1 MPIVPTGKRMLSDGG
16 TAGISLSFQ
25 DEAPTLA
32 SIEIQSVESVLELRT
47 LSKHYP
53 SHRAVNGISLAV
65 QPGEFFSL
73 VGPSGCG
80 KTTTLR
86 LIGGF
91 EEPTSGEIL
100 LAGTSVAGTR
110 PYDRDVSTVFQ
121 NYALFPHLN
130 VEQNVAFGLERKRFG
145 LERKRFS
152 KREIREKVESAL
164 ALVQLSGKERRKPNE
179 ISGGERQRT
188 ALARSLV
195 LEPKVLLLDEPLSA
209 LDPKL
214 RKQMR
219 SELKGL
225 QRRVG
230 IAFLFITHDQEE
242 ALSLSDRMAVMNA
255 GVLEQEGT
263 PQALYQRPASLFVA
277 EFLGGVNWMNGACV
291 RPEAVRLSKER
302 PNGELRC
309 LFGVVQSST
318 FLGNCLQVQT
328 RLENGATCT
337 AEVPQNGCHF
347 EPGEAVHVFWRA
359 ADELRISGQ

>member
-1 MPIVPTGKRMLSDGG
+1 MGPRAAAYRFRTTRPHWG
-16 TAGISLSFQ
+16 
-25 DEAPTLA
+25 
-32 SIEIQSVESVLELRT
+32 SIEIQEVEPVLELRA

-53 SHRAVNGISLAV
+53 SHHAVNGISFAL
-65 QPGEFFSL
+65 QQGEFFSL

-100 LAGTSVAGTR
+100 LGGQPVAGMM
-110 PYDRDVSTVFQ
+110 PYQRDVSTVFQ
-121 NYALFPHLN
+121 NYALFPHLT
-130 VEQNVAFGLERKRFG
+130 VAENVAFGLERKRRFG
-145 LERKRFS
+145 KRD
-152 KREIREKVESAL
+152 IREKVEGAL
-164 ALVQLSGKERRKPNE
+164 ALVQLSGKGGRKPKE
-179 ISGGERQRT
+179 ISGGEKQRT

-214 RKQMR
+214 RKEMR

-242 ALSLSDRMAVMNA
+242 ALSLSDRMAVMNC
-255 GVLEQEGT
+255 GVLEQVGA
-263 PQALYQRPASLFVA
+263 PRDLYQRPVSPFVA
-277 EFLGGVNWMNGACV
+277 EFLGGVNWLNGAGI
-291 RPEAVRLSKER
+291 RPEAIQISRER
-302 PNGELRC
+302 PGGNSRYAS
-309 LFGVVQSST
+309 GVVEAAT
-318 FLGNCLQVQT
+318 FLGNCLHVQT
-328 RLENGATCT
+328 RLENGVACI
-337 AEVPQNGCHF
+337 AEIPQNGCQF

-359 ADELRISGQ
+359 EDELPVSGR

>member
-1 MPIVPTGKRMLSDGG
+1 MERCIVSERS
-16 TAGISLSFQ
+16 
-25 DEAPTLA
+25 APYCA
-32 SIEIQSVESVLELRT
+32 SIEIQQVESVLELRA

-53 SHRAVNGISLAV
+53 SHRAVNGISLTL

-100 LAGTSVAGTR
+100 LAGASVIGTR
-110 PYDRDVSTVFQ
+110 PYERDVSTVFQ
-121 NYALFPHLN
+121 NYALFPHLT
-130 VEQNVAFGLERKRFG
+130 VEQNVAFGLQRKRFG
-145 LERKRFS
+145 SERKHRFG
-152 KREIREKVESAL
+152 KREIRDKVETAL
-164 ALVQLSGKERRKPNE
+164 AMVQLSGKEGRKPNE
-179 ISGGERQRT
+179 ISGGERQRA

-219 SELKGL
+219 IELKSL

-242 ALSLSDRMAVMNA
+242 ALSLSDRMAVMNN
-255 GVLEQEGT
+255 GVLEQDGK
-263 PQALYQRPASLFVA
+263 PRDLYDRPASRFVA
-277 EFLGGVNWMNGACV
+277 EFLGNVNWIKGAGV

-302 PNGELRC
+302 PASQLC
-309 LFGVVQSST
+309 CISGVVESST
-318 FLGNCLQVQT
+318 FLGNCLHVQT
-328 RLENGATCT
+328 RLDDGAACT
-337 AEVPQNGCHF
+337 AELPQNGFHY
-347 EPGEAVHVFWRA
+347 EPGEEVHVFWRA
-359 ADELRISGQ
+359 EDELRIGGQ